1 METEGDC
8 HSKAALAT
16 PTEDDDRDSH
26 ADLVSICG
34 VLGGVME
41 ACLSLVMVCPLL
53 PVQVWRPV
61 PKDGVDDEQL
71 LMYLTAAR

>member
-1 METEGDC
+1 MFV
-8 HSKAALAT
+8 
-16 PTEDDDRDSH
+16 
-26 ADLVSICG
+26 VS
-34 VLGGVME
+34 LGLGVME